1 MMVPWSYDIISYSTQ
16 MVKVTGSTN
25 WDYSTVGGF
34 CSVALVVDFV
44 TWLGFVGSGW
54 IGKESTIGKM

>member
-1 MMVPWSYDIISYSTQ
+1 MVPWSYDIISYSTQ
-16 MVKVTGSTN
+16 IVRVTGSTN

-44 TWLGFVGSGW
+44 GSGW